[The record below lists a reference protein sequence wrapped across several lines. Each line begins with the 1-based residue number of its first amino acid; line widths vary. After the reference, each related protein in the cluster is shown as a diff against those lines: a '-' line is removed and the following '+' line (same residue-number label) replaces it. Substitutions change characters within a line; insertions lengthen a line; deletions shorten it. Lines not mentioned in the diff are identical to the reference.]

1 MKTKREGFG
10 FPEVLCCHI
19 QYPSETSGDLNV
31 SQDPA
36 MLVTAAWD
44 GSGAKN
50 VGEEYTLQSLAVSVS
65 SF

>member
-1 MKTKREGFG
+1 M
-10 FPEVLCCHI
+10 
-19 QYPSETSGDLNV
+19 